1 MLMCFFV
8 YLQKIFTHINK
19 HVIFTTM
26 KKSLFPLFVLF
37 VAIAS
42 STKMI
47 AQESVTSLSVVP
59 DFKVGGY
66 PCVEVPALYCQ
77 PVLGVYN
84 ADTKNE
90 AYYYYDTSGN
100 LWNNQDGRFDDGQ
113 FAPPSNLP
121 AIPLSSTMDGYDSPD
136 EPWQTTM
143 LNAFRDRAA
152 LYANVK
158 TTTNVPLTPVTY
170 KLSPKKSFTLSG
182 YTLELL
188 TNTSLVSAPM
198 ETRATGSKKSMA
210 DNFCSNVITEGSNYQ
225 VINGITKVPLR
236 LTDWVNYAE
245 DLAYYVSAGSDNMIN
260 DSVNFIS
267 LQLSK
272 DGVPV
277 ITSDEAAVIPGFYHI
292 DCLIDSKP
300 QNNDNEPMV
309 LYKNARS
316 AVDAKYTHSVI
327 YSQSLDILP
336 FIKTRISYIGGRSN
350 WKEQS
355 MVLDDET
362 FKKLNLRYVFSP
374 VMYEDGNHATGES
387 LHISIDAIDD
397 YNSPFEYEK
406 VVLTPHSVRL
416 VYDGTTYQLTQAE
429 GPATREAVDR
439 EPLIK
444 VELVDLSGQV
454 LNVGYIKVLIKDEPF
469 ITTGLDEVDEPDVMK
484 GWYTIGGQKLSGKP
498 TAKGV
503 YIYNGKTVVN

>member
-1 MLMCFFV
+1 
-8 YLQKIFTHINK
+8 
-19 HVIFTTM
+19 M
-26 KKSLFPLFVLF
+26 KKNLFPLLLLF

-42 STKMI
+42 NTKMI

-59 DFKVGGY
+59 DFTAGGY

-77 PVLGVYN
+77 PVIGVDN

-100 LWNNQDGRFDDGQ
+100 LWNSEDGRFDDGS
-113 FAPPSNLP
+113 FAPPSSLP
-121 AIPLSSTMDGYDSPD
+121 AIRLSSTMDGYDYQGESF
-136 EPWQTTM
+136 ESTM
-143 LNAFRDRAA
+143 LNAFRDRAT

-158 TTTNVPLTPVTY
+158 TTTNDPVIPVTY
-170 KLSPKKSFTLSG
+170 QVSPKKSFSLSG
-182 YTLELL
+182 YTLKLL
-188 TNTSLVSAPM
+188 THTSFVSAPM
-198 ETRATGSKKSMA
+198 ETRATGWKKSMA
-210 DNFCSNVITEGSNYQ
+210 NNFNRALDTEGSNYQ
-225 VINGITKVPLR
+225 VINGITKIPLR
-236 LTDWVNYAE
+236 LEDWVNYAE

-267 LQLSK
+267 LQLSQ
-272 DGVPV
+272 DGAPV
-277 ITSDEAAVIPGFYHI
+277 VTSDEAAVIPAFYHI
-292 DCLIDSKP
+292 NGLIDNKP

-316 AVDAKYTHSVI
+316 AVDAFYTHSTP
-327 YSQSLDILP
+327 YNQSFDILP
-336 FIKTRISYIGGRSN
+336 FIETHISYIGKKSN
-350 WKEQS
+350 WNRQD
-355 MVLDDET
+355 MVMDDET

-374 VMYEDGNHATGES
+374 VMYEDGSHMAGES
-387 LHISIDAIDD
+387 LYISIDAIED
-397 YNSPFEYEK
+397 YNSPFGYEK
-406 VVLTPHSVRL
+406 VVLTPHSVK
-416 VYDGTTYQLTQAE
+416 YDRETGQFVQTAD
-429 GPATREAVDR
+429 PATRAAIDR

-454 LNVGYIKVLIKDEPF
+454 LNVGYIKVYIKDEPH
-469 ITTGLDEVDEPDVMK
+469 ILTGINHVDESNVFN

>member
-1 MLMCFFV
+1 
-8 YLQKIFTHINK
+8 
-19 HVIFTTM
+19 M

-42 STKMI
+42 NTKMI
-47 AQESVTSLSVVP
+47 AQEDVTSLSVVP
-59 DFKVGGY
+59 DFNVGGY
-66 PCVEVPALYCQ
+66 PCIEVPALYCQ

-90 AYYYYDTSGN
+90 AYYYYDTSGH
-100 LWNNQDGRFDDGQ
+100 LWNSEDGRFDDGQ
-113 FAPPSNLP
+113 FAPPTNLP

-136 EPWQTTM
+136 EPWQTTL
-143 LNAFRDRAA
+143 LNAFRDRAT

-158 TTTNVPLTPVTY
+158 TTTNDPIIPVTY
-170 KLSPKKSFTLSG
+170 KVSPKKSFSLSG
-182 YTLELL
+182 YTLEQLV
-188 TNTSLVSAPM
+188 NTSFVSAPM

-210 DNFCSNVITEGSNYQ
+210 DNFNRTIDPDGSHYQ
-225 VINGITKVPLR
+225 VINGMTKVPLK
-236 LTDWVNYAE
+236 LENWVNYAE

-327 YSQSLDILP
+327 YNQSIDILP
-336 FIKTRISYIGGRSN
+336 FIKTRISYIGGQSN

-355 MVLDDET
+355 MVLDDAT

-469 ITTGLDEVDEPDVMK
+469 ITTGLDQVDEPDVMR
-484 GWYTIGGQKLSGKP
+484 GWYTIGGQKLNGKP

>member
-26 KKSLFPLFVLF
+26 KKSLFPLLVLF

-66 PCVEVPALYCQ
+66 SCVEAPALYCQ

-100 LWNNQDGRFDDGQ
+100 LWNSEEGRFDDGQ
-113 FAPPSNLP
+113 FAPPTNLP
-121 AIPLSSTMDGYDSPD
+121 TIPLSSTMDGYDSPD
-136 EPWQTTM
+136 EPWQTTL
-143 LNAFRDRAA
+143 LNAFRDRAT

-158 TTTNVPLTPVTY
+158 TTTNVPIIPVTY

-188 TNTSLVSAPM
+188 TNTSFVSAPM

-210 DNFCSNVITEGSNYQ
+210 DNFNRTIDPDGSHYQ
-225 VINGITKVPLR
+225 VINGMTKVPLK
-236 LTDWVNYAE
+236 LENWVNYAE
-245 DLAYYVSAGSDNMIN
+245 DLAYYVSAGSDNIIK

-267 LQLSK
+267 LQLFK
-272 DGVPV
+272 DGAPV

-292 DCLIDSKP
+292 EYLVDNNP
-300 QNNDNEPMV
+300 QNNDNEPIV
-309 LYKNARS
+309 LHTNARS
-316 AVDAKYTHSVI
+316 AVDAQYTHSVL
-327 YSQSLDILP
+327 YNQSLDILP
-336 FIKTRISYIGGRSN
+336 FIETHIIYIGSTSN
-350 WKEQS
+350 WKEQGS
-355 MVLDDET
+355 VLDNET

-387 LHISIDAIDD
+387 LHISIDAIEDPS
-397 YNSPFEYEK
+397 SPFGYEK
-406 VVLTPHSVRL
+406 VVLTPHSVI
-416 VYDGTTYQLTQAE
+416 YDRETHQFIQKD

-469 ITTGLDEVDEPDVMK
+469 ITTGLDQVDEPDVMK

>member
-113 FAPPSNLP
+113 FAPPTNLP

-210 DNFCSNVITEGSNYQ
+210 DNFCSNIITEGSNYQ
-225 VINGITKVPLR
+225 VINGITKVPLK

-406 VVLTPHSVRL
+406 VVLTPHSV
-416 VYDGTTYQLTQAE
+416 VYDRETHQYVQKE

-469 ITTGLDEVDEPDVMK
+469 ITTGLDQVDEPDVKK

>member
-26 KKSLFPLFVLF
+26 KKSLFPLLVLF

-113 FAPPSNLP
+113 FAPPTNLP

-210 DNFCSNVITEGSNYQ
+210 DNFCSNIITEGSNYQ
-225 VINGITKVPLR
+225 VINGITKVPLK

-406 VVLTPHSVRL
+406 VVLTPHSV
-416 VYDGTTYQLTQAE
+416 VYDRETHQYVQKE

-469 ITTGLDEVDEPDVMK
+469 ITTGLDQVDEPDVKK

>member
-113 FAPPSNLP
+113 FAPPTNLP

-210 DNFCSNVITEGSNYQ
+210 DNFCSNIITEGSNYQ
-225 VINGITKVPLR
+225 VINGITKVPLK

-309 LYKNARS
+309 LYKDARS

-387 LHISIDAIDD
+387 LHISIDAKDD

-406 VVLTPHSVRL
+406 VVLTPHSV
-416 VYDGTTYQLTQAE
+416 VYDRETHQYVQKE

-469 ITTGLDEVDEPDVMK
+469 ITTGLDQVDEPDVMK